1 MPLDYHLSP
10 DSPLLHDGVVE
21 RITQKP
27 YNGSTYDA
35 ELELEIILNGAQG
48 LTHLDPAE
56 NDKIRSL
63 MQVDEYLALLSF
75 PGVVWFVSQRLHVEP
90 KQAAVAVLSGM
101 PWPIWGERSLRPLL
115 GSVSNDQARFLNQL
129 FWPREADLFAVLK
142 WDHSL
147 PPPPHLKNIHTLE
160 VHERI
165 GEELARREKHAERAW
180 KDLAR
185 KTGQSEQDIY
195 RTARAMRNYLDCLD
209 QYRWHQHLSQQER

>member
-10 DSPLLHDGVVE
+10 DSPLLRDGVFE

-35 ELELEIILNGAQG
+35 ELELELILNRAQG

-90 KQAAVAVLSGM
+90 KQAAVAVLAGM

-115 GSVSNDQARFLNQL
+115 GSVSNDQARFLKQL
-129 FWPREADLFAVLK
+129 FRPREADLYSVLK
-142 WDHSL
+142 WDFFL

-160 VHERI
+160 EHERI
-165 GEELARREKHAERAW
+165 GVELARREKQAERAW

-185 KTGQSEQDIY
+185 KTGQSEQAIY
-195 RTARAMRNYLDCLD
+195 RTARALRNYLDCLD
-209 QYRWHQHLSQQER
+209 GYRWHQHLSQQER